1 MVSARLHLLCVYPDG
16 VGDSHPINHSEAPS
30 PTEVANMSML
40 RQTLENAMAVLS
52 PLERDVIRLR
62 LGLNDGVRRT
72 ARQVSAACGG
82 RLSTGGMFLWGT
94 SCSCLACAVCSHNP
108 PPPDVR
114 KTEKRAYD
122 KLRSP
127 SPLTTRLRSF
137 LIH

>member
-82 RLSTGGMFLWGT
+82 RLSTG
-94 SCSCLACAVCSHNP
+94 
-108 PPPDVR
+108 DVR